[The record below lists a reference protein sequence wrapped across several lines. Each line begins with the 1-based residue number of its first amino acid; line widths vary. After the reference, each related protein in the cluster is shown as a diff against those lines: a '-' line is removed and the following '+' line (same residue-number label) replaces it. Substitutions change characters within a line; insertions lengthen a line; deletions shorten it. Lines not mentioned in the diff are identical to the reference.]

1 MHKTIKGYIRKDGNV
16 GFRNYVLV
24 LPSVICSSKVA
35 ERIASSVPGCAV
47 ARHNQGCAQLGEDF
61 HQTRRTLINTALNP
75 NVAAVIVIGLGC
87 ERVSP
92 HELRD
97 LIAQAGKPV
106 ELIMVQEVGNGE
118 AIRLGR
124 EKAREFVIEASKIER
139 QSVPLSAL
147 TIGVECGG
155 SDFSSGLSANPVVGH
170 VADLVWGNGGRVI
183 LSETTELVGAEH
195 LLFERMSDDS
205 QKERFTRMLERMIN
219 ESRNN
224 SRDMVDRENIPNN
237 ISPGNVRGGLTTLE
251 EKSLGAMIKGGK
263 VPIVGVKEYGECIE
277 RAPGLYLMDSPGY
290 DVESVTGMVAGGA
303 SIILFTTGQGTPT
316 GNPIAPVI
324 KITGNRDTAV
334 KMRDSIDFD
343 CSAVIS
349 GGETLEKSGE
359 RLFDLLID
367 VSNGAE
373 TKSELL
379 GQDDYSIWNV
389 GIKL

>member
-118 AIRLGR
+118 AIRLGK

-349 GGETLEKSGE
+349 GGETIETSGE

-373 TKSELL
+373 TKSEIL

>member
-1 MHKTIKGYIRKDGNV
+1 M

-118 AIRLGR
+118 AIRLGK

-147 TIGVECGG
+147 TIGVRDAVV
-155 SDFSSGLSANPVVGH
+155 SDFSSGLSAIPLLDMWRSG
-170 VADLVWGNGGRVI
+170 LGNGGRVI
-183 LSETTELVGAEH
+183 SRKPPSLVGAEH

-237 ISPGNVRGGLTTLE
+237 NISGNVRGGLTTLE
-251 EKSLGAMIKGGK
+251 EKSSWSNDKRRQSTLF
-263 VPIVGVKEYGECIE
+263 VGVKEYGECIE
-277 RAPGLYLMDSPGY
+277 RAPGLYL
-290 DVESVTGMVAGGA
+290 
-303 SIILFTTGQGTPT
+303 
-316 GNPIAPVI
+316 
-324 KITGNRDTAV
+324 
-334 KMRDSIDFD
+334 
-343 CSAVIS
+343 
-349 GGETLEKSGE
+349 
-359 RLFDLLID
+359 
-367 VSNGAE
+367 NGL
-373 TKSELL
+373 SR
-379 GQDDYSIWNV
+379 IRC
-389 GIKL
+389 